1 MLLGQIMFFINFPTR
16 KYPLKENNV
25 VNDKQKKNDTIVTF
39 SNPICIHAFPI
50 PFNFLQLG
58 ISLRNVLLS
67 TRCII
72 SETDLC
78 MRRQS
83 LQIF

>member
-39 SNPICIHAFPI
+39 SNPICIPHPFQFFTIRNFPEKCT
-50 PFNFLQLG
+50 PFYTLYN
-58 ISLRNVLLS
+58 I
-67 TRCII
+67 
-72 SETDLC
+72 
-78 MRRQS
+78 
-83 LQIF
+83 